1 MIMTVMRRVLSFVLI
16 ALAAVLVSLEAQP
29 PRPTRPHETADESA
43 KLPNGKSQQDAI
55 LKEDHEKNI
64 ADAREVVRIAT
75 ELKDELE
82 NGSAHV
88 LSVGALKKTDEIE
101 KITKRIRGRM
111 RRY

>member
-1 MIMTVMRRVLSFVLI
+1 MTVMRRVLTFVLI
-16 ALAAVLVSLEAQP
+16 ALVAVLVSLGAQS
-29 PRPTRPHETADESA
+29 PRPAKPHEPADESA
-43 KLPNGKSQQDAI
+43 RLPNGKSQQDAI

-82 NGSAHV
+82 NGSPHV
-88 LSVGALKKTDEIE
+88 LSVGAIKKTDEIE